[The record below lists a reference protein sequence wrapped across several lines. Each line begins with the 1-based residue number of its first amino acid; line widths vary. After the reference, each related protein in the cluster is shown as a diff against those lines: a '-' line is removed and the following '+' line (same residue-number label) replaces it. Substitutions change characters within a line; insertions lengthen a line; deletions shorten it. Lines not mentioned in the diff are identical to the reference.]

1 MGVIKEPCV
10 QNIWKNGTWL
20 GAKDTFLK
28 STLHKMSKHILL
40 NWQCK
45 GQHTMYKGRF
55 DFAGSPPFWPKKSFF
70 EVAVI
75 SSIVEI
81 SPPHHVVSQLWTD
94 TRQTLF
100 GSTQKKGWNCKRP
113 PAPSTTPP
121 WVMIIYEQP
130 HIIVVQQVFCIA
142 FQSTSV
148 LLSSMCVCCVDC
160 SRVQRK
166 TKQFQCIRVVDAF
179 ISVNVRCYDIYL
191 QLHNVT
197 ILYNCNWEQCS
208 FLCTLGKQGST
219 LRLMFYIALGNLQS
233 WADPRSCSTSAYVII
248 FQLSR

>member
-10 QNIWKNGTWL
+10 QNIWKSGTWL

-81 SPPHHVVSQLWTD
+81 SPPHHVVSSQLWTD

-113 PAPSTTPP
+113 PVPSTTSSPLSDDHLWTVP
-121 WVMIIYEQP
+121 YICSAAGILQ
-130 HIIVVQQVFCIA
+130 A

-148 LLSSMCVCCVDC
+148 LLSSMCVCSCRLLTC
-160 SRVQRK
+160 
-166 TKQFQCIRVVDAF
+166 AF
-179 ISVNVRCYDIYL
+179 KEENKIISM
-191 QLHNVT
+191 HS
-197 ILYNCNWEQCS
+197 E
-208 FLCTLGKQGST
+208 
-219 LRLMFYIALGNLQS
+219 
-233 WADPRSCSTSAYVII
+233 SCC
-248 FQLSR
+248 

>member
-113 PAPSTTPP
+113 PAPSTTSSPLSDDHLWTAP
-121 WVMIIYEQP
+121 CGAAGIL
-130 HIIVVQQVFCIA
+130 
-142 FQSTSV
+142 QSIPKHECSLIFNVCV
-148 LLSSMCVCCVDC
+148 LVDW
-160 SRVQRK
+160 SRVQLKRK
-166 TKQFQCIRVVDAF
+166 TK
-179 ISVNVRCYDIYL
+179 
-191 QLHNVT
+191 
-197 ILYNCNWEQCS
+197 
-208 FLCTLGKQGST
+208 
-219 LRLMFYIALGNLQS
+219 
-233 WADPRSCSTSAYVII
+233 
-248 FQLSR
+248 